1 MPGDQK
7 EAKKIV
13 QKFSRYELTW
23 KQQVAQRYNL
33 KVVKRNFQDG
43 DLVMRRASIGNRNAK
58 DGKYKAK

>member
-1 MPGDQK
+1 MIDEVREIARTK
-7 EAKKIV
+7 
-13 QKFSRYELTW
+13 ELTW
-23 KQQVAQRYNL
+23 KKQVAQRYNL